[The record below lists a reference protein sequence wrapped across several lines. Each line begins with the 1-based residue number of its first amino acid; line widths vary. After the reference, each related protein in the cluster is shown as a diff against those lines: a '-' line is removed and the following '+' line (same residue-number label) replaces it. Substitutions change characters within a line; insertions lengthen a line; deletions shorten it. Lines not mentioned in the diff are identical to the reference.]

1 MFMCV
6 MKFERG
12 NAMYT
17 LEDNVKDI
25 MERAVANGEENGGT
39 FILYRDGYKV
49 LEQSAGYADVKNK
62 IPFKNDTILRIYSC
76 TKVFTSL
83 AAAILISRGRLDTFW
98 DVSRFFP
105 EYENPYIIRNWKKVG
120 CRQVTVRDLLNMT
133 SGLAYPGDKHEG
145 IEATNDLWGR
155 LDQSIR
161 DGKCMT
167 TEEFAREAGKCPLM
181 FAPGDEWMYGS
192 SADVLGAIIEKA
204 SGMELAEFIK
214 KEITEPL
221 GMVDTDF
228 YVPAGKRDRLAVL
241 YENAGEDPKSPDY
254 VNLCIYD
261 FEEKPAFQSGGAGL
275 FSTAEDMA
283 KLAGELSTGRAG
295 IAGRHITDFMRSN
308 GLTKQQRV
316 YANWDSLRGYGYGNL
331 VRCLEDR
338 NEAGCFAPPGVFG
351 WDGWTGPYYLI
362 DTENKLGILLALQR
376 INAGSSQLSRSLVNA
391 VYGGIRDNGLGR
403 ITVPLFG
410 QDQ

>member
-1 MFMCV
+1 
-6 MKFERG
+6 
-12 NAMYT
+12 MYD
-17 LEDNVKDI
+17 LKDNVRDI

-39 FILYRDGYKV
+39 FIVYKDGEKL

-62 IPFKNDTILRIYSC
+62 ISFKNDTILRIYSC

-98 DVSRFFP
+98 EVSRFFP
-105 EYENPYIIRNWKKVG
+105 EYAEPYYIRNWKRIG
-120 CRQVTVRDLLNMT
+120 CRQVTIRDLLNMT

-161 DGKCMT
+161 DGKCMS

-192 SADVLGAIIEKA
+192 SADILGAVIEKA
-204 SGMELAEFIK
+204 ADMELAEFFK
-214 KEITEPL
+214 KEITAPL
-221 GMVDTDF
+221 GMEDTDF
-228 YVPAGKRDRLAVL
+228 YVPAEKRDRLSVL

-275 FSTAEDMA
+275 FSTPEDLA
-283 KLAGELSTGRAG
+283 KLAAELSSCRAG
-295 IAGRHITDFMRSN
+295 IVSKHMIDFMRSN
-308 GLTKQQRV
+308 GLTDKQRE

-331 VRCLEDR
+331 LRCLEDR
-338 NEAGCFAPPGVFG
+338 NEAGCFAPIGAFG
-351 WDGWTGPYYLI
+351 WDGWTGPYFLI
-362 DTENKLGILLALQR
+362 DPDNSLGILLALQR
-376 INAGSSQLSRSLVNA
+376 CNAGSSQLSRSLVNA
-391 VYGGIRDNGLGR
+391 VYSGIRDNGLGR
-403 ITVPLFG
+403 RIVPLFG
-410 QDQ
+410 QE